1 MSYKSEHGKRI
12 RQELTDAGASSY
24 GLLKLESRYLPQIIH
39 EDEHIEAIAYGK
51 HNKDSSMLIAT
62 SKRVIF
68 LDRKP
73 GITNH
78 DEVSYDMVSGVA
90 RDSAGLYSTVT
101 LHTRVRDYSLSFVR
115 QEPALR
121 FVKYIEQRRLETNHS
136 QKQSAKKA
144 AGDGAVPE
152 TAKVPPLLSAD
163 EQAFLLNHGVM
174 VLSTTDKGGE
184 LSGNVV
190 YYLVGENNYLYMI
203 TKSETSKLR
212 NMRANPKVAVTI
224 FDEDEMQVLQMRGT
238 IEIEKDNNSRETVFQ
253 QIVKPR
259 KYGKRVSW
267 PPVTKIKDGSYV
279 VVRITP
285 TEVKFVDYKYK

>member
-12 RQELTDAGASSY
+12 RQELIDAGASSY

-51 HNKDSSMLIAT
+51 YQKDSGMLIAT
-62 SKRVIF
+62 NRRIIF

-90 RDSAGLYSTVT
+90 RDSAGLYSTIT

-115 QEPALR
+115 QKPALR
-121 FVKYIEQRRLETNHS
+121 FVEYIEEKRLEANHS
-136 QKQSAKKA
+136 PKQSVVKGKNSSPKEAMSLA
-144 AGDGAVPE
+144 
-152 TAKVPPLLSAD
+152 PPLFTSD
-163 EQAFLLNHGVM
+163 EQAFLLNHDIM
-174 VLSTTDKGGE
+174 VLSTIDAEGQPA
-184 LSGNVV
+184 GNVV

-203 TKSETSKLR
+203 TKSETGKLS
-212 NMRANPKVAVTI
+212 NMRKNPNVAVTI
-224 FDEDEMQVLQMRGT
+224 FDTDNMQVLQMHAT
-238 IEIEKDNNSRETVFQ
+238 ATIEKDNNSREAVFQ

-259 KYGKRVSW
+259 LYGKDVSW

-285 TEVKFVDYKYK
+285 SQVKLVNYKKK